1 MNYSMKSLL
10 QPAVVMLTTL
20 CYLIAS
26 PSMTVAQSTISS
38 SLHQPGYYRM
48 QLGDFEVTPLSDGT
62 IPQDVVKLLTNA
74 RPGQIDQLLKQHY
87 VTTPVET
94 SVNSYLIKANDKLIL
109 VDAGTADAFGP
120 TLGQLTKNLNNA
132 GYRPEQIDAVLIT
145 HIHPDHTG
153 GLMEGDKM
161 VFPNATIYIS
171 KPEVAFWL
179 TEESK
184 NKAPEGLKF
193 YFQNAEQK
201 VGPYLKAGKV
211 KTFEY
216 GSELFPG
223 ITTIASPGHTPGHT
237 FYAVESKG
245 QKLVFWGD
253 IMHVAAVQLTDP
265 SITIQYD
272 VDPKAAAFQRKKAFT
287 DAAKHGYWVAGDHIS
302 FPGIG
307 HLRAEGSKYVWAP
320 INYST
325 YGTGQ

>member
-1 MNYSMKSLL
+1 MKSIL
-10 QPAVVMLTTL
+10 QPILAILAIL
-20 CYLIAS
+20 YWLIAS
-26 PSMTVAQSTISS
+26 PSMAVAQNSNSV
-38 SLHQPGYYRM
+38 SLRQPGYYRM
-48 QLGDFEVTPLSDGT
+48 QLGNVEVTALSDGT

-74 RPGQIDQLLKQHY
+74 RPGEIDQLLQQHY

-94 SVNSYLIKANDKLIL
+94 SVNAYLIKTNDKLIL

-120 TLGQLTKNLNNA
+120 TLGSLTKSLNNA
-132 GYRPEQIDAVLIT
+132 GYKPEQIDAVLIT
-145 HIHPDHTG
+145 HIHPDHVG

-184 NKAPEGLKF
+184 NKAPEGLQF
-193 YFQNAEQK
+193 YFQNAAQK

-216 GSELFPG
+216 GGELFPG
-223 ITTIASPGHTPGHT
+223 ITPIASPGHTPGHS
-237 FYAVESKG
+237 FYALESKG

-253 IMHVAAVQLTDP
+253 IMHVAPVQLTDP

-287 DAAKHGYWVAGDHIS
+287 EAAKQGYWVAGDHVS

-307 HLRAEGSKYVWAP
+307 RLRADGSKYVWAP